1 VAHGVSTSRLVW
13 ALAVGLTIAAVS
25 TSTVGIEERF
35 EEATRAVLGPG
46 FAQRMAER
54 THLGAPPC
62 RRWVDPAAI
71 SKTELQGAARAVLET
86 GSVEP
91 LLLVALTHR
100 WSLESE
106 AKAHGE
112 PAAAE
117 VRREVLGQLSSI
129 DRFWFRTVG
138 RRHLE
143 AFASTSSTAETAV
156 LRAAERAE
164 VTEPKT
170 WLEATRATWAAYP
183 LATSDAGWP
192 RLIEVLTSSTSRARS
207 RP

>member
-1 VAHGVSTSRLVW
+1 MQRVSTSRLVW
-13 ALAVGLTIAAVS
+13 ALGVGLAIAAVS

-35 EEATRAVLGPG
+35 EQATRAVLGPG

-62 RRWVDPAAI
+62 RRWVDPASI
-71 SKTELQGAARAVLET
+71 GKEELTAAARAILET

-91 LLLVALTHR
+91 LLLVALTHH
-100 WSLESE
+100 WSLQSE

-112 PAAAE
+112 PAAEE
-117 VRREVLGQLSSI
+117 VRREVLGQLSSV
-129 DRFWFRTVG
+129 DRFWFQTLG

-143 AFASTSSTAETAV
+143 AFVATSSSAEAAV
-156 LRAAERAE
+156 LRTAERAE
-164 VTEPKT
+164 QTEPQA
-170 WLEATRATWAAYP
+170 WLEATRATWTAYP

-192 RLIEVLTSSTSRARS
+192 RLIETLTSSTSRARS

>member
-1 VAHGVSTSRLVW
+1 M
-13 ALAVGLTIAAVS
+13 S

-46 FAQRMAER
+46 FGARMAER
-54 THLGAPPC
+54 THLGPPPC
-62 RRWVDPAAI
+62 RRRVDPAAI
-71 SKTELQGAARAVLET
+71 SKDELEGAARAILET

-91 LLLVALTHR
+91 LLLVALTHH
-100 WSLESE
+100 WSLQSE

-117 VRREVLGQLSSI
+117 VRRAVLGQLSSI
-129 DRFWFRTVG
+129 DRFWFQTLG

-143 AFASTSSTAETAV
+143 VFAATSSSAEAAV
-156 LRAAERAE
+156 LRTAERAE
-164 VTEPKT
+164 RTEPKA

-192 RLIEVLTSSTSRARS
+192 RLIEVLSSSTSRARS